1 MLFGVRESLEQ
12 KQFCVSSQ
20 SCEGGGGAVQTSRA
34 KSTLKTSM
42 RADPGRG

>member
-20 SCEGGGGAVQTSRA
+20 SCEGGGGAVQTS
-34 KSTLKTSM
+34 M
-42 RADPGRG
+42 RADPGQG